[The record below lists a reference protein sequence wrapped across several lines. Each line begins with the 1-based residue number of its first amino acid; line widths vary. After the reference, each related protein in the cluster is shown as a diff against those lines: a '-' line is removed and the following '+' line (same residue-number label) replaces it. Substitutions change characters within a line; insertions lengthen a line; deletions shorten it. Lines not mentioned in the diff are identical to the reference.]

1 MRSSMFDFKA
11 SSLQQSIYNLI
22 DEGIHIQTNQSK
34 RQCIKHS
41 KDIPKD
47 IRKEFH
53 KQSWDIT
60 PPISPLSDQ
69 PQSEVG
75 DVAIPP
81 HKSAL
86 TTRGHGMLC
95 EPRHV
100 NTSIKHA
107 TDLSC
112 EHLESLLNCE
122 YSKTIVKTKK
132 NYKHFTPNSET
143 YLNHICDVETNTKSS
158 HVRGEN
164 GQWTRAILRDPPKRL
179 RVPFKWHHSWEW
191 HQSCD
196 SALFSFH

>member
-1 MRSSMFDFKA
+1 MRSSMFDVKA
-11 SSLQQSIYNLI
+11 SLQQRIYNLI
-22 DEGIHIQTNQSK
+22 DEGIHIQINQLNQSK

-41 KDIPKD
+41 KEIQKN
-47 IRKEFH
+47 IH

-69 PQSEVG
+69 PQSDLD
-75 DVAIPP
+75 DVAILPQ
-81 HKSAL
+81 KSAL
-86 TTRGHGMLC
+86 TKRRHGTLC
-95 EPRHV
+95 DPRHV
-100 NTSIKHA
+100 DASIKHA

-132 NYKHFTPNSET
+132 NYKYLPPNSKT
-143 YLNHICDVETNTKSS
+143 YLNHICDVETNAKSS

-179 RVPFKWHHSWEW
+179 RVPFR
-191 HQSCD
+191 
-196 SALFSFH
+196 